1 MSFEFLRDFRK
12 VAIEVACYYAT
23 RIRGMGEVMIAAES
37 DEEVSV
43 FDDPAYRERYREK
56 FLEARKRGMD
66 MVVYPDGTIALIENK
81 VVLHTYGWRK
91 RRGGGF
97 EKLRAAAPVAY
108 HPPKRAAC
116 ESVINDVH
124 AAKETECV

>member
-1 MSFEFLRDFRK
+1 M
-12 VAIEVACYYAT
+12 
-23 RIRGMGEVMIAAES
+23 MIAAEG

-91 RRGGGF
+91 RRGGF
-97 EKLRAAAPVAY
+97 EKVRGMPVASY
-108 HPPKRAAC
+108 SSKRAAC
-116 ESVINDVH
+116 EGVVNDASRVV
-124 AAKETECV
+124 KETECV